1 LNSSILSRVAGNVL
15 LLIASGIGGIV
26 GDSVGSN
33 IGWLHNFILSTSLF
47 SHGLEGGIVVVV
59 VVVVVVVAMMARSRR
74 PTPGVGT

>member
-15 LLIASGIGGIV
+15 LLVASGIDDIV
-26 GDSVGSN
+26 GDNVGSN

-59 VVVVVVVAMMARSRR
+59 VAMMARSRR